1 MLARTKRGGRSLTM
15 TLALELPDAWRAL
28 LGLDTGDAA
37 VRAREML
44 VLEGYREGR
53 LSRGQAAEMLGLGFH
68 DAEVFFK
75 KYGAEQ
81 QPSREEQEQDAQA
94 IRSLLRK

>member
-1 MLARTKRGGRSLTM
+1 M
-15 TLALELPDAWRAL
+15 TLALELPDAWTHL
-28 LGLDTGDAA
+28 LGLNTEDAA
-37 VRAREML
+37 TRAREML

-53 LSRGQAAEMLGLGFH
+53 LSRGQAAEMLGLGFP

-81 QPSREEQEQDAQA
+81 QPSWEEQEQDAQA
-94 IRSLLRK
+94 VRSLRRR